1 MASEL
6 FAVHGEAIRSAL
18 VDGLSIAD
26 VAREHAISPRTVERW
41 LARGRSNHGSAYG
54 PFARA
59 VDEARA
65 GRALP
70 PPGELPLDAAELRL
84 LLARAARR
92 GNIRAMELAAKLLA
106 AEEGASDGDLGF

>member
-41 LARGRSNHGSAYG
+41 LAGGRSNPGSAYG

-70 PPGELPLDAAELRL
+70 PPGELPLDAAELR
-84 LLARAARR
+84 
-92 GNIRAMELAAKLLA
+92 
-106 AEEGASDGDLGF
+106 